1 MSNKINLFDLKTQK
15 NRISKKIDKRISAVL
30 DHGQFIKGPEVAELE
45 EKLAEYVGVKHC
57 ITCGNGTDA
66 IMVALMA
73 LGVCPGDEILVP
85 SFTYAASAEPIS
97 LLGAVPVF
105 VNVDE
110 RTFNFDLDDAKQRIT
125 DKTVG
130 MVVASLYGQC
140 ADYHSINQFSQNNN
154 LFVLEDGAQSF
165 GAKIDDKRSC
175 SFTDIAT
182 TSFFP
187 TKPLGCFGD
196 GGAIF
201 TDNDELGHLAR
212 QISTHGQ
219 EKKYEHV
226 RLGVNSRLDTLQ
238 AAIILEKINI
248 FDEEI
253 DLRNSI
259 ASSYESLI
267 NNELITKPKIQNG
280 HQSVYALYTLK
291 TDNRDDLVKLLKER
305 DIPTGIYYQIPLHK
319 QKAFSDGV
327 SKKLERTEILC
338 GKVLSIPMHPYLKSA
353 DIDTIVNTLNEF
365 KL

>member
-1 MSNKINLFDLKTQK
+1 MSNKINLFDLETQK
-15 NRISKKIDKRISAVL
+15 NRISNKINKRISAVL

-45 EKLAEYVGVKHC
+45 EKLAEYVGVNHC

-73 LGVCPGDEILVP
+73 LGVRPGDEILVP

-97 LLGAVPVF
+97 LLGAIPVF

-130 MVVASLYGQC
+130 MVIASLYGQC
-140 ADYHSINQFSQNNN
+140 ADYHSINQFSKKNN

-201 TDNDELGHLAR
+201 TDNDDLGHLAR

-238 AAIILEKINI
+238 AAIILEKLSI
-248 FDEEI
+248 FNEEI

-259 ASSYESLI
+259 ASSYDSLI
-267 NNELITKPKIQNG
+267 TNELITKPKIADG
-280 HQSVYALYTLK
+280 HQSVYALYTIQ
-291 TDNRDDLVKLLKER
+291 TDFRDELISYLNEDS
-305 DIPTGIYYQIPLHK
+305 IPSGVYYQIPLHK
-319 QKAFSDGV
+319 QLAFKDGV
-327 SKKLERTEILC
+327 ADNLELSEKLCKR
-338 GKVLSIPMHPYLKSA
+338 VLSIPMHPYLQLSELEKITS
-353 DIDTIVNTLNEF
+353 VLNEF
-365 KL
+365 KK